1 MFCHESWYLLVSA
14 ERPRTSHTVYSMTGL
29 RPHHSYPFKRNHS
42 HPSRRTFNRSR
53 HASQKTEADQ
63 EMVYVPITPQ

>member
-1 MFCHESWYLLVSA
+1 
-14 ERPRTSHTVYSMTGL
+14 MTGL
-29 RPHHSYPFKRNHS
+29 RPHLIRTSFIYYYAIIRIHLNGIILI
-42 HPSRRTFNRSR
+42 PSRRTFNRSR